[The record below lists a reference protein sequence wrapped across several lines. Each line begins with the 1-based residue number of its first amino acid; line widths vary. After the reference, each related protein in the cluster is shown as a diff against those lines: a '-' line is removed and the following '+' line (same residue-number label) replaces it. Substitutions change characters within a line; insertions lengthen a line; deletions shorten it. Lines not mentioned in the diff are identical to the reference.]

1 MFALRSL
8 LTIAALAALLLPG
21 AARAADLPQSVRAS
35 GYELSQVGQGRLTWL
50 GFGIYEASL
59 WTPDGRFEGF
69 KPGQPVALTLWYERR
84 FSRAQ
89 LIDITTGEW
98 ERLAL
103 ARPEQRATWA
113 KALNELWRDVARGD
127 NMTAVVIP
135 GGETRFYDR
144 DGLVGTVTDPA
155 FGPAYLRIWLDSRSA
170 VQDLRVALLGG

>member
-59 WTPDGRFEGF
+59 WTPDGRFEDF

-84 FSRAQ
+84 FTRAQ
-89 LIDITTGEW
+89 LIDITSGEW

-103 ARPEQRATWA
+103 ARPEQRAAWA
-113 KALNELWRDVARGD
+113 KTLNELWRDVARGD